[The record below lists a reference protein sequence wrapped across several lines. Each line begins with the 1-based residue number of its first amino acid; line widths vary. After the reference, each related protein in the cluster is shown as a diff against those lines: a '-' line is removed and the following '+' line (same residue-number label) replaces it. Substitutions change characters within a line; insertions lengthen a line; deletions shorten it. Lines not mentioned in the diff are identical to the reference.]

1 LNRDQKA
8 SVVAELN
15 EKFAKASIA
24 VATEY
29 RGLSVPVFQQVRREL
44 RNNNAEIRV
53 AKNTLLRRA
62 VEGTP
67 YEALREYFQGTTAV
81 TVSYGDP
88 VPAAKVLTEFVKDN
102 PGLTIKG
109 AVLNGKALSVE
120 DIAALA
126 KLPSR
131 EILLGQLLSVM
142 QGVPAGFV
150 RVLAGVPRKF
160 LYLLQA
166 VKEQKEQAN

>member
-1 LNRDQKA
+1 MNRDQKA
-8 SVVAELN
+8 SVVAELRD
-15 EKFAKASIA
+15 KFAKATIA

-62 VEGTP
+62 VEDTP
-67 YEALREYFQGTTAV
+67 YEGLREHFQGTTAV
-81 TVSYGDP
+81 AVSYDDP
-88 VPAAKVLTEFVKDN
+88 VPAAKVLTEFVKEH

-109 AVLNGKALSVE
+109 AVLSGKPLSQE
-120 DIAALA
+120 DLIALA

-131 EILLGQLLSVM
+131 EVLLGQLLSDM

-166 VKEQKEQAN
+166 VKEQKEHA